1 MRTLFLLACVW
12 LAGCAALQKPAAAP
26 ASAAQ
31 PRMFSGWAAI
41 NGGGPHARASNNDWH
56 LQNDLRLSE
65 AGGRVELHWR
75 DGADSGYSLELK
87 HQAYPERRLDVLQ
100 LEVIEDANGK
110 TLTYVWSDDNARAIG
125 LNLGWLQVGLLA
137 ETAPKK

>member
-1 MRTLFLLACVW
+1 MRTIFLLLTVL
-12 LAGCAALQKPAAAP
+12 LASCAALQKPAAVP

-31 PRMFSGWAAI
+31 PRMFAGWAAI
-41 NGGGPHARASNNDWH
+41 NGGGPKARASNDDWH

-65 AGGRVELHWR
+65 AGGRVKLHWR
-75 DGADSGYSLELK
+75 DGVDTGYSLELK

-110 TLTYVWSDDNARAIG
+110 TLTYVWTDDSAHAIG
-125 LNLGWLQVGLLA
+125 LNLGWLQVGLQVEIA
-137 ETAPKK
+137 AKK